1 MEIKLYCQMTVSQA
15 ASKLRLIRDTMLQMT
30 KNTETKFFSLYYD
43 VFIIQ
48 RSGTKHSLEEDHLES
63 LYSCL
68 FIYPFI
74 HSLSFI
80 HCCTRKST

>member
-1 MEIKLYCQMTVSQA
+1 MEMKLYCQMTVSQA
-15 ASKLRLIRDTMLQMT
+15 ASTLRLIRDTMLQMT
-30 KNTETKFFSLYYD
+30 KNIKTKFFSLYYE

-48 RSGTKHSLEEDHLES
+48 RSGTKHSLEEDHMES

-74 HSLSFI
+74 HSFI
-80 HCCTRKST
+80 VIYSLLY